1 MKCYKIFRFVGG
13 NDCMGIKGL
22 RGCVII
28 LSGCLGNEVLHIF
41 LYCHCKFYM
50 GIVTIARYC

>member
-1 MKCYKIFRFVGG
+1 MCG